1 MTETKKTLADVG
13 RVRTDSFIAAIR
25 RAMAQVD
32 KEVKDNEGVYPH
44 NSGRIN
50 AAELFR
56 RAGVS
61 QTSLYGPK
69 HKASTRLEV
78 EQWLHSLRAHIPVT
92 TKGARK
98 RSQSQALSWKEKY
111 DLMAAQFKNMYSVEI
126 VQRDA
131 EIESLRQEVLDL
143 KQQVQ
148 AMQNGGKVVRFAGR
162 AKQ

>member
-1 MTETKKTLADVG
+1 MTQTKKTLADVG
-13 RVRTDSFIAAIR
+13 RVRTDSFVAAIR
-25 RAMAQVD
+25 SAMDQVSQ
-32 KEVKDNEGVYPH
+32 EVKDNDGVYPH
-44 NSGRIN
+44 NAGRIN

-92 TKGARK
+92 AKEARK

-111 DLMAAQFKNMYSVEI
+111 DLMAAQFKNMYAVEI

-131 EIESLRQEVLDL
+131 QIESLRQEMLDL

-148 AMQNGGKVVRFAGR
+148 AAQNGGKVVSITGR
-162 AKQ
+162 AK